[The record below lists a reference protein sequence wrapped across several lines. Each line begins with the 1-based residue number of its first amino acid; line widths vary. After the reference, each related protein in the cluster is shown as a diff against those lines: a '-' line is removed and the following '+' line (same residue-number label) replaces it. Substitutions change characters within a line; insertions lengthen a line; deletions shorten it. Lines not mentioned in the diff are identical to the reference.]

1 MYIFSA
7 HNGILNIITHL
18 KCEFF
23 VAFVNYYFI
32 IIIILIFF
40 VFLFYLLRYKI
51 FLLRVI
57 TLHSLA

>member
-51 FLLRVI
+51 FLLRV
-57 TLHSLA
+57 